1 MVSKN
6 TADALEGVGARM
18 RALREERAMSL
29 RALARLIDVTPSLI
43 SQIETGKINPSV
55 SSLYAIANAL
65 DVPMDVFFGRK
76 APTTSSSPAGRRLPT
91 SADELNNRPVL
102 DPDAAPPRQEP
113 VSGEEPAST
122 VTPLVHPADRD
133 KIVIDGFGGFL
144 TWERLTRTAEP
155 AVDFLEICYEPGA
168 SSAKNLIMHS
178 GREYGYVLSG
188 ELTLDLGFETHEMR
202 PGDSICFDS
211 ATPHR
216 LANRGVFPVRAI
228 WVVINRVPQRESGG
242 QKD

>member
-1 MVSKN
+1 MAERNRMVSKN

-102 DPDAAPPRQEP
+102 DPDAAPPGR
-113 VSGEEPAST
+113 SRFRGRS
-122 VTPLVHPADRD
+122 PLPR
-133 KIVIDGFGGFL
+133 
-144 TWERLTRTAEP
+144 
-155 AVDFLEICYEPGA
+155 
-168 SSAKNLIMHS
+168 
-178 GREYGYVLSG
+178 
-188 ELTLDLGFETHEMR
+188 
-202 PGDSICFDS
+202 
-211 ATPHR
+211 
-216 LANRGVFPVRAI
+216 
-228 WVVINRVPQRESGG
+228 
-242 QKD
+242 